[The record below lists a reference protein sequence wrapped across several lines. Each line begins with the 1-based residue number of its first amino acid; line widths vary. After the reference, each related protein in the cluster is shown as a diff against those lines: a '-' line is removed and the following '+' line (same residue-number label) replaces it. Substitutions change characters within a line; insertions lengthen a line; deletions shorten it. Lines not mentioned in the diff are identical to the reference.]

1 MNAHQ
6 LLRSIREARFKYE
19 TVFRFPYVNL
29 VCSSDDFRGLR
40 QEERESNFA
49 DRLNTT
55 IAELRKT
62 LHNSLLSLRLL
73 TIEEFAREYSE
84 NNRPERGHH
93 WLSAMIDQESSKRLN
108 PIKKEPLDLQVIHFY
123 GYKGG
128 QARSTLLGIL
138 SQALAEDG
146 WKVLVVD
153 SDIEAPSLDILYG
166 RTVYSLS
173 KTLLGVVQGQ
183 ENIEPER
190 VKNPPGEGYV
200 DLIACRPKQEDFD
213 IDASAFALRCVLDPM
228 LIEDAAQRISLFAID
243 KKYDVLFV
251 DHRSGLS
258 PLTLPWMSV
267 LPGPTVIFVRLDE
280 QWRPAERFIK
290 SILQTNPN
298 QPGLFVSWKPDE
310 EPHNSYENRNISQI
324 DTLLELL
331 AATLSENAEIG
342 EDFEAELSSVEVRDH
357 WICWPYDS
365 AFRQSRLPA
374 TDKLFSDSLQS
385 LNAIRSLLDISYK
398 KKSEPIIDENQQL
411 TLHPSGALDDGDLI
425 QTEALRELK
434 VPNNSITYI
443 LGRKGTGKT
452 RLLRELTKLGIGEAL
467 LVDSHSRDQQGLK
480 SPSPELTEAAELY
493 KDSPEKLW
501 WNLLMAAIDIPDTST
516 NNLIES
522 FNVQMNRFGD
532 DRPKSSDDRFISQV
546 IEKLQGKPKR
556 TFFIDGL
563 ETAFNARLIFSYVE
577 ALFRFVQTIQSDS
590 RLSDYVNI
598 KLFLR
603 SDLVNRGYQNLE
615 QQLAGKTI
623 YLSWNTQAI
632 FNFVLS
638 RISQILWYKNKF
650 QNIVQKI
657 NDKNSEILE
666 GSLSIDECEELLMM
680 AFPVKIKTNNLATKT
695 FLKTYFADSASDPGA
710 SDKLRYYPRI
720 FDDFLNAIADTSLIS
735 SGSFTQLQI
744 TAEKINPSLIFAAHE
759 QAARNYLSQLQSEL
773 NYLINLGDNDSE
785 NENKIQSLLTAFE
798 GLKTPFKLDER
809 VEELKQKTGISS
821 SSIRT
826 AIDKMKNVGMFEDR
840 PNYPGELRVGRLF
853 KSSLKMKYNRR
864 GKNQLIDE
872 ASENNLS

>member
-6 LLRSIREARFKYE
+6 LLKSIKKAGFKYE

-29 VCSSDDFRGLR
+29 VCSSDDFQGLR

-73 TIEEFAREYSE
+73 TIEEFAKEYPE
-84 NNRPERGHH
+84 NNRRERGHH
-93 WLSAMIDQESSKRLN
+93 WLSAMIAQESSKRLN

-183 ENIEPER
+183 EKIEPER

-228 LIEDAAQRISLFAID
+228 LIEQAAQRISQFAI
-243 KKYDVLFV
+243 KENYDILFV

-298 QPGLFVSWKPDE
+298 QPGIFVSWKPDE
-310 EPHNSYENRNISQI
+310 EPPDSYENRNISQI
-324 DTLLELL
+324 DTLLDLL
-331 AATLSENAEIG
+331 ASTLSEDAEIG

-385 LNAIRSLLDISYK
+385 LNAIRSLLDISDK

-411 TLHPSGALDDGDLI
+411 TLHPSGAVDDGDLI
-425 QTEALRELK
+425 QTEALRQLK

-443 LGRKGTGKT
+443 LGRKGTGKS
-452 RLLRELTKLGIGEAL
+452 RLLRELTKLGMGEAL
-467 LVDSHSRDQQGLK
+467 LVDSHSPDQQGLK
-480 SPSPELTEAAELY
+480 SPSIEITQAAELY
-493 KDSPEKLW
+493 QGSPEKLW
-501 WNLLMAAIDIPDTST
+501 WNLLMAAIDISDTST
-516 NNLIES
+516 NNLIQS
-522 FNVQMNRFGD
+522 FQIQMEKSID
-532 DRPKSSDDRFISQV
+532 DYPISQV
-546 IEKLQGKPKR
+546 IEKLKGKPKR

-563 ETAFNARLIFSYVE
+563 ETAFNARLIFGYVE

-590 RLSDYVNI
+590 RLSDYIDI

-638 RISQILWYKNKF
+638 RISQISWYKNKF

-720 FDDFLNAIADTSLIS
+720 FDDFLKAIADTSRIS
-735 SGSFTQLQI
+735 SGSGSFTKSQI
-744 TAEKINPSLIFAAHE
+744 IEGKINPSLIFAAHE
-759 QAARNYLSQLQSEL
+759 KAARDYLSQLQSEL
-773 NYLINLGDNDSE
+773 NYLINLDDDNS
-785 NENKIQSLLTAFE
+785 NNQTKIQSLLNAFE
-798 GLKTPFKLDER
+798 GLKTPFKLDDR
-809 VEELKQKTGISS
+809 VEELGKKTSIDS

-826 AIDKMKNVGMFEDR
+826 AIDRMKNVGMFEDR
-840 PNYPGELRVGRLF
+840 PDYPGELRVGRLF

>member
-6 LLRSIREARFKYE
+6 LLRSIKKARFEYE

-29 VCSSDDFRGLR
+29 ICSSDNFRELK

-49 DRLNTT
+49 DSLNIT
-55 IAELRKT
+55 IAELRNT

-73 TIEEFAREYSE
+73 TIEELAKEYPE
-84 NNRPERGHH
+84 NNRRERGHH

-108 PIKKEPLDLQVIHFY
+108 PIKKELLKLKVIHFY

-228 LIEDAAQRISLFAID
+228 LIEQAAQRISQFAID

-310 EPHNSYENRNISQI
+310 EPLDSYEQRNNSQI

-331 AATLSENAEIG
+331 AATLSENAEMG
-342 EDFEAELSSVEVRDH
+342 EDFEAELSSIEVRDH

-385 LNAIRSLLDISYK
+385 LNAIRSLLDISDK
-398 KKSEPIIDENQQL
+398 KKYDGNDKL

-434 VPNNSITYI
+434 APNNSITYI

-452 RLLRELTKLGIGEAL
+452 RLLRELTKLRIGEAL
-467 LVDSHSRDQQGLK
+467 LVDSHSSDQQGLR
-480 SPSPELTEAAELY
+480 SPSAELTEAAELY

-516 NNLIES
+516 NNLIQS
-522 FNVQMNRFGD
+522 FQVQMTKSGD
-532 DRPKSSDDRFISQV
+532 DRPISQV
-546 IEKLQGKPKR
+546 IEKLQGKLKR

-563 ETAFNARLIFSYVE
+563 ETAFNSRLIFRYVE

-590 RLSDYVNI
+590 RLSDYINI

-623 YLSWNTQAI
+623 YLSWDTQTI

-638 RISQILWYKNKF
+638 RISQIIWYEENF
-650 QNIVQKI
+650 RQLVEKI
-657 NDKNSEILE
+657 RQKNSKILE
-666 GSLSIDECEELLMM
+666 GSLSVDECEELLMM
-680 AFPVKIKTNNLATKT
+680 AFPSKINRNNLATKT
-695 FLKTYFADSASDPGA
+695 FLKTYFADSASDSGA

-720 FDDFLNAIADTSLIS
+720 FDSFLQAIARPSLIHT
-735 SGSFTQLQI
+735 GSFTQSQI
-744 TAEKINPSLIFAAHE
+744 IEEKINPSLIFAAHE
-759 QAARNYLSQLQSEL
+759 EAARDYLSQLQSEL
-773 NYLINLGDNDSE
+773 NYLINLDDNDSE
-785 NENKIQSLLTAFE
+785 NKTKIQSLLNAFE
-798 GLKTPFKLDER
+798 GLKTPFKLDDR
-809 VEELKQKTGISS
+809 VEELEKKTSIDS

-826 AIDKMKNVGMFEDR
+826 AIDRMKNVGMFEDR
-840 PNYPGELRVGRLF
+840 PDYPGELRVGRLF

-864 GKNQLIDE
+864 SKNQSIDE
-872 ASENNLS
+872 EGENNLS

>member
-6 LLRSIREARFKYE
+6 LLRSIMLRSIREAGFKYE

-29 VCSSDDFRGLR
+29 VCSSDVFQGL
-40 QEERESNFA
+40 EPEDRESNFA
-49 DRLNTT
+49 DSLNIT
-55 IAELRKT
+55 IAELQKT

-73 TIEEFAREYSE
+73 TIEEFAREYPE
-84 NNRPERGHH
+84 NNRRERGHH
-93 WLSAMIDQESSKRLN
+93 WLSAMIDQESSKKLN

-166 RTVYSLS
+166 RTVFSLS
-173 KTLLGVVQGQ
+173 KTLLGVVQEQ

-228 LIEDAAQRISLFAID
+228 LIEQAAQRISQFAID

-258 PLTLPWMSV
+258 PITLPWMSV

-310 EPHNSYENRNISQI
+310 EPPDSYENRNISQI
-324 DTLLELL
+324 DTLLDLL
-331 AATLSENAEIG
+331 ASTLSEDAEIG

-398 KKSEPIIDENQQL
+398 KKSELI
-411 TLHPSGALDDGDLI
+411 LHPSGAVDEGDLI
-425 QTEALRELK
+425 KTEALRELK
-434 VPNNSITYI
+434 VPKNSITYI

-452 RLLRELTKLGIGEAL
+452 RLLRELTKLRMGQAL
-467 LVDSHSRDQQGLK
+467 LVDSNSPDQQGLR
-480 SPSPELTEAAELY
+480 SHTPELTRAAELY

-501 WNLLMAAIDIPDTST
+501 WNLLMAAINIADTST
-516 NNLIES
+516 DNLIES
-522 FNVQMNRFGD
+522 FRVQME
-532 DRPKSSDDRFISQV
+532 KSGNDHPISQV
-546 IEKLQGKPKR
+546 IEKLKGKPKR

-563 ETAFNARLIFSYVE
+563 ETAFNARLIFGYVE

-590 RLSDYVNI
+590 RLSDHIDI

-638 RISQILWYKNKF
+638 RISQISWYRNNF
-650 QNIVQKI
+650 QDLVQKI
-657 NDKNSEILE
+657 NDKSSEILE
-666 GSLSIDECEELLMM
+666 GSLSVDECEELLMM
-680 AFPVKIKTNNLATKT
+680 AFPVKINRNNLATKT
-695 FLKTYFADSASDPGA
+695 FLKTYFADSASDSGA

-720 FDDFLNAIADTSLIS
+720 FDSFLNAIADTKLIS
-735 SGSFTQLQI
+735 SGSFAQSQI
-744 TAEKINPSLIFAAHE
+744 IGGKINPSLIFAAHE
-759 QAARNYLSQLQSEL
+759 QAARDYLNQLQSEL

-785 NENKIQSLLTAFE
+785 NETNIQSLLNAFE
-798 GLKTPFKLDER
+798 GLKTPFKLDDR
-809 VEELKQKTGISS
+809 VKELEKKTGISS

-840 PNYPGELRVGRLF
+840 PDYPGELRVGRLF

>member
-73 TIEEFAREYSE
+73 TIDEFAREYSE

-228 LIEDAAQRISLFAID
+228 LIEQAAQRISQFAID

-310 EPHNSYENRNISQI
+310 EPPDSYENRNISQI
-324 DTLLELL
+324 DTLLDLL
-331 AATLSENAEIG
+331 ASTLSENAEIG

-374 TDKLFSDSLQS
+374 TEKLFSDSLHS

-398 KKSEPIIDENQQL
+398 KKYEPIIDKNHQL

-452 RLLRELTKLGIGEAL
+452 RLLRELTKLRIGEAL
-467 LVDSHSRDQQGLK
+467 LVDSHSPDQQGLR
-480 SPSPELTEAAELY
+480 SPSAELTEAAELY
-493 KDSPEKLW
+493 KDSPESLW
-501 WNLLMAAIDIPDTST
+501 WNLLMAAIDIPDTSRNDLT
-516 NNLIES
+516 NS
-522 FNVQMNRFGD
+522 FNLQMKKIAN
-532 DRPKSSDDRFISQV
+532 DRPISQV
-546 IEKLQGKPKR
+546 IEKLHGKQKR
-556 TFFIDGL
+556 TFLIDGL
-563 ETAFNARLIFSYVE
+563 ETAFNSRLIFRYVE

-590 RLSDYVNI
+590 RLSDYINI

-615 QQLAGKTI
+615 QQLAGKTF
-623 YLSWNTQAI
+623 YLSWDTQTI

-638 RISQILWYKNKF
+638 RISQISWYEENF
-650 QNIVQKI
+650 QQLVEKILQKES
-657 NDKNSEILE
+657 KILQ
-666 GSLSIDECEELLMM
+666 GSLSVDECEELLMM
-680 AFPVKIKTNNLATKT
+680 AFPVKINRNNLATKT
-695 FLKTYFADSASDPGA
+695 FLKTYFADSASDSGA

-720 FDDFLNAIADTSLIS
+720 FDSFLQAIARPSLIHT
-735 SGSFTQLQI
+735 GSFTQSQI
-744 TAEKINPSLIFAAHE
+744 IEEKINPSLIFAAHE
-759 QAARNYLSQLQSEL
+759 EAARYYLSQLQSEL
-773 NYLINLGDNDSE
+773 NYLINLDDNDSE
-785 NENKIQSLLTAFE
+785 NKTKIQSLLNAFE
-798 GLKTPFKLDER
+798 GLKTPFKLDDR
-809 VEELKQKTGISS
+809 VEELEKKTGISS
-821 SSIRT
+821 SRIRT

-840 PNYPGELRVGRLF
+840 PDYPGELRVGRLF

-872 ASENNLS
+872 EGENNLS